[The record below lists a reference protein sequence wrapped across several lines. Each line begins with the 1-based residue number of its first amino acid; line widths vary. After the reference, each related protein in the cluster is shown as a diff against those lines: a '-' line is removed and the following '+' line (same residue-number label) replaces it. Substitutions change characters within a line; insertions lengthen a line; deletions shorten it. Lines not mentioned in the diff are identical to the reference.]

1 MRTFLMSATVATGA
15 LIAAMSGAVAQD
27 APFCMQKG
35 SAGPAHC
42 VYQTITA
49 CEQAKEANPQSTAQ
63 DLCLIRSLVDASS
76 IQNDRA
82 TTGQGGSGDRANP
95 K

>member
-1 MRTFLMSATVATGA
+1 MSATFATGT
-15 LIAAMSGAVAQD
+15 LMAAMSGAVAQD

-42 VYQTITA
+42 IYQTIAA
-49 CEQAKEANPQSTAQ
+49 CEQAKESNPRSTAE

-76 IQNDRA
+76 IQGDRA
-82 TTGQGGSGDRANP
+82 TTGQGGSMDRANP